1 MEGHTLLLPWRV
13 QRDGPGDQTT
23 VRISALCPARDLVSD
38 AAEYSAMSG
47 LPGPQGARH
56 FGTLLRVRGRL
67 PSPSSQEGKSGWG
80 VNQKHM
86 RVSRSSFIWGG
97 AGLCPACPVPG
108 RWLHFFRVS
117 KVSFWIPLAS
127 SPISFQYSLNLTSES
142 WFTSKL
148 FILSSKEPTS

>member
-1 MEGHTLLLPWRV
+1 MGCESETYACFKEQLYLG
-13 QRDGPGDQTT
+13 G
-23 VRISALCPARDLVSD
+23 
-38 AAEYSAMSG
+38 
-47 LPGPQGARH
+47 
-56 FGTLLRVRGRL
+56 
-67 PSPSSQEGKSGWG
+67 
-80 VNQKHM
+80 
-86 RVSRSSFIWGG
+86 GG